1 MQEKEN
7 FLSKSIHTNS
17 DPTQSHLIVCAPC
30 SDDGDYDWVT
40 ETGVSEAIAPFKKWF
55 VDNEI
60 PHVFEMNWGNP
71 WIGDAKDSPSSHTFC
86 INVMVRANE
95 RPMTKEERMIFELKF
110 LNKFPITNLG
120 PYIEEGMRKIGDA
133 GSEKEQ

>member
-17 DPTQSHLIVCAPC
+17 DPTQSHLIVRAPC

-71 WIGDAKDSPSSHTFC
+71 WLDNVPGSNATFC
-86 INVMVRANE
+86 VNVIVRANE

-133 GSEKEQ
+133 EID

>member
-71 WIGDAKDSPSSHTFC
+71 WLDNVPGSNATFC
-86 INVMVRANE
+86 VNVIVRANE

-110 LNKFPITNLG
+110 CAIPEYLDMCSIH
-120 PYIEEGMRKIGDA
+120 
-133 GSEKEQ
+133 

>member
-17 DPTQSHLIVCAPC
+17 DPTQSPLIVCAPC

-71 WIGDAKDSPSSHTFC
+71 WLDNVPGSNATFC
-86 INVMVRANE
+86 VNVIVRANE

>member
-1 MQEKEN
+1 MPDNKKN
-7 FLSKSIHTNS
+7 FLSKSIHENS

-40 ETGVSEAIAPFKKWF
+40 ETGVNEAIIPFKKWF
-55 VDNEI
+55 VENKI

-71 WIGDAKDSPSSHTFC
+71 WIENDSDRFS
-86 INVMVRANE
+86 INVMVRPTD
-95 RPMTKEERMIFELKF
+95 RPMTKEERIIFELKF

-120 PYIEEGMRKIGDA
+120 PYIEQGMKKIGDA
-133 GSEKEQ
+133 EVEQEQE